1 MIILEEQ
8 NLWSV
13 QLQQEE
19 ERRRRRSNKISFQ
32 HQFQTENL
40 ANFIFTSFIYKIQLQ
55 QSADSFQRNLCLLAS
70 QSRSFQNRIF
80 PTTALTR
87 TSSLQKETFHRFSLS
102 TTSSFQR
109 TLGNSFQRSS
119 FSRIFPQISSSFRK
133 QAYPEQLSAAQLR
146 TAQLHREDLEQ

>member
-1 MIILEEQ
+1 MNLFRLIPFMIILEKKIFGQ
-8 NLWSV
+8 ISFSKTAS
-13 QLQQEE
+13 Q
-19 ERRRRRSNKISFQ
+19 RRTRRRSNRISFQ

-40 ANFIFTSFIYKIQLQ
+40 ANFIFTSFVYKIQLQ

-133 QAYPEQLSAAQLR
+133 TSLPRTTFSSSA
-146 TAQLHREDLEQ
+146 